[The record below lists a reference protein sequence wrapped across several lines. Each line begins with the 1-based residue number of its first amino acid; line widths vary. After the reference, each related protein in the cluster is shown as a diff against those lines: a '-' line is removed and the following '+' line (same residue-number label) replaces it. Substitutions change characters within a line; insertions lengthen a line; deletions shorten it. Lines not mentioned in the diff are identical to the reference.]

1 MEEEWSVEFWNVD
14 GMGRHSKGDCIFS
27 RCSYFI
33 HLCDRLEISL
43 LFSPALG
50 TFHLSFFL
58 SVFFLLVQSK
68 VRRLP
73 AQLLCQRPRTRHLF
87 LVLPVGKVGE
97 WDGGPWLYRVQ
108 NPMED
113 SLSEGSRWALF
124 SASQGCAGCQGHD
137 IRPSGLKCPW
147 EGKDT
152 VQGVRGCQCIQ
163 DTLAVKQWNLD
174 VLRKAA
180 CGS

>member
-1 MEEEWSVEFWNVD
+1 MEWEDVPRETVF
-14 GMGRHSKGDCIFS
+14 FS

-73 AQLLCQRPRTRHLF
+73 TQLLCQSPRTRRLF

-113 SLSEGSRWALF
+113 SLSEGSWGALS
-124 SASQGCAGCQGHD
+124 SASPGLCRLSRAGHQTFRPRAPMRGKGHSAGGLRMPVHPGHPGC
-137 IRPSGLKCPW
+137 
-147 EGKDT
+147 E
-152 VQGVRGCQCIQ
+152 
-163 DTLAVKQWNLD
+163 AVKPSHTQKSRTRFLGKG
-174 VLRKAA
+174 RKYHDLQ
-180 CGS
+180 